1 MAGGNS
7 ALGGSEQGETRTAND
22 QGLAPGFR
30 IATVLVRLHYL
41 VLVPWVVFGIPSFVS
56 SGLQVP
62 TMLIVSGVGLLGM
75 LGKKEIFARGASL
88 SLVGLIIGGKV
99 VGDVLGSVAPDTA
112 VLLVQFVAVIFF
124 MEASR
129 VVLSFDGENRELG
142 GKYDELSTGLMR
154 RLVDWAQ
161 GQLLGQARIILVA
174 LGLSLVLLLIGGF
187 ASISIN
193 QLGFSAGLV
202 LVVVGV
208 LLFLVTNRREP
219 EQRRSR

>member
-1 MAGGNS
+1 
-7 ALGGSEQGETRTAND
+7 
-22 QGLAPGFR
+22 
-30 IATVLVRLHYL
+30 
-41 VLVPWVVFGIPSFVS
+41 
-56 SGLQVP
+56 
-62 TMLIVSGVGLLGM
+62 MLIVSGVGLLGM

-99 VGDVLGSVAPDTA
+99 AGDALGSMAPDTA

-129 VVLSFDGENRELG
+129 VVLSFDGENRELA
-142 GKYDELSTGLMR
+142 GKQDELSTGLMR
-154 RLVDWAQ
+154 RLVEWTR
-161 GQLLGQARIILVA
+161 GQLVSQARIMLVT

-187 ASISIN
+187 TSISIN
-193 QLGFSAGLV
+193 RLGFSAGLV

>member
-1 MAGGNS
+1 
-7 ALGGSEQGETRTAND
+7 
-22 QGLAPGFR
+22 
-30 IATVLVRLHYL
+30 
-41 VLVPWVVFGIPSFVS
+41 
-56 SGLQVP
+56 
-62 TMLIVSGVGLLGM
+62 MLIVSGVGLLGM
-75 LGKKEIFARGASL
+75 LGKKEIFAKGASL

-99 VGDVLGSVAPDTA
+99 AGDVFGTVAPDTA

-129 VVLSFDGENRELG
+129 VVLSFDGENRELA
-142 GKYDELSTGLMR
+142 GKQDELSTGLMR
-154 RLVDWAQ
+154 RLIEWTR
-161 GQLLGQARIILVA
+161 GQLVSQARIMLVA

-187 ASISIN
+187 TSISIN

-219 EQRRSR
+219 EQKQSR